1 MQASLA
7 DNLERAVKQ
16 TLSMLNQFQP
26 PKSCSRTVLSS
37 VELGLEELRVGCK
50 DLLEELRG
58 RVDSHHA
65 AAVTLLGLHD
75 RFGIMLSFC
84 SSGHVDDKGS
94 RLFPGSLEAST
105 KAALMLSMSDMDNYV
120 NNLVKKK
127 PNQQDVR
134 GVSAAAK
141 AAKTFADLL
150 ETLANETILLLAE
163 VTDAQLS
170 KDVTHSEVLSALRDL
185 SDRCDKELM
194 RGGIPDH
201 VAVGTLL
208 GIHARFRI
216 LTIICSEDYADEYVP
231 DRVEVSMNASLVVSM
246 AETKKCFT
254 EYAAQQEMDADAAD
268 EAE

>member
-1 MQASLA
+1 
-7 DNLERAVKQ
+7 
-16 TLSMLNQFQP
+16 
-26 PKSCSRTVLSS
+26 
-37 VELGLEELRVGCK
+37 
-50 DLLEELRG
+50 
-58 RVDSHHA
+58 
-65 AAVTLLGLHD
+65 
-75 RFGIMLSFC
+75 
-84 SSGHVDDKGS
+84 
-94 RLFPGSLEAST
+94 
-105 KAALMLSMSDMDNYV
+105 MLSMSDMDNYV

-134 GVSAAAK
+134 GVAAAAK

-254 EYAAQQEMDADAAD
+254 EYAAQQEMDAD
-268 EAE
+268 EVE